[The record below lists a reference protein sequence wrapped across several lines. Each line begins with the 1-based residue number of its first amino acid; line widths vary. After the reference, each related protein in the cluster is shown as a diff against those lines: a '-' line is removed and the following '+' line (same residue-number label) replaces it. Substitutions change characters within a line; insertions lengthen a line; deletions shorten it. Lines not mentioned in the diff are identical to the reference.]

1 MKKCPTHV
9 STDLKTL
16 PRTPYTAHS
25 PLPNPAQTAPLTGM
39 LRRRGFV
46 EKVVAPKAPFV
57 AAFVALR
64 VRANVA
70 SNNSGSFYCCSSSS
84 FHSALEYPQNQVPIY
99 LPCLFLSQRRSERTP
114 RKKMSKLSS
123 IKTHNGTYCSCSIK
137 RNFD

>member
-16 PRTPYTAHS
+16 PRTPYAAHS

-70 SNNSGSFYCCSSSS
+70 SNNSGSILLLQFVQFSFSSGIPPKPSPHLFAMS
-84 FHSALEYPQNQVPIY
+84 VFESA
-99 LPCLFLSQRRSERTP
+99 T
-114 RKKMSKLSS
+114 K
-123 IKTHNGTYCSCSIK
+123 
-137 RNFD
+137 